1 MTLKTASGL
10 ASLLLSTAL
19 LYATPAPAQ
28 AAADPTRLGTTVI
41 GEQDAAIGL
50 FVNPWKEQDASTTDR
65 PPRLFDMPL
74 TPLDSQGFRQS
85 VDARQNLGV
94 ERLQRLH
101 R

>member
-41 GEQDAAIGL
+41 GEQDAAIVHHGCL
-50 FVNPWKEQDASTTDR
+50 ICR
-65 PPRLFDMPL
+65 
-74 TPLDSQGFRQS
+74 
-85 VDARQNLGV
+85 
-94 ERLQRLH
+94 
-101 R
+101 

>member
-1 MTLKTASGL
+1 MNLKSASGY
-10 ASLLLSTAL
+10 AALLMSAAL
-19 LYATPAPAQ
+19 LYAAPAPAQ
-28 AAADPTRLGTTVI
+28 AATEQTQLGTTVI

-74 TPLDSQGFRQS
+74 VPLDSSAFRLS
-85 VDARQNLGV
+85 VDARQNRAA